1 MAKRSRRPRSPQ
13 KKTVDALSLLQ
24 LIPDDM
30 WEKWEEKSQVDHQ
43 VSRLKGRLMFCLLLY
58 TILNSKKQS
67 TRILADYYNSE
78 LFSLLTGKGG
88 HQTRHSSIAS
98 RLSTMQVSFFQG
110 IFENYYS
117 QLNSRYK
124 RYLKQKAN
132 LQLFDSTMVRL
143 GAGLTQLGMR
153 VGPQPKDG
161 KGNVFFKFTVGLDG
175 VLPRHVKVFFDQPY
189 LSDETP
195 LKDIIQSA
203 SVDEQQIVLF
213 DGGLKSRRTFIAFD
227 QSGLGFITR
236 MRADT
241 RYEILDERPVQGQRT
256 QTLELEKDLNVHLY
270 YSGRHLAEHPFRL
283 IIGRNIET
291 DEQLLFLT
299 NIMDLSA
306 QHLTDI
312 YLRRWDI
319 EVFFR
324 FIKQEIGL
332 KTLVSYNENGIKIM
346 LYMRLIAAMLILV
359 YRLANKIEG
368 FRRAK
373 VQFLL
378 ELQMLIT
385 KDLVR
390 ISGGNPELLQ
400 SFNLELF
407 SYFKEHDENNT

>member
-1 MAKRSRRPRSPQ
+1 
-13 KKTVDALSLLQ
+13 
-24 LIPDDM
+24 
-30 WEKWEEKSQVDHQ
+30 
-43 VSRLKGRLMFCLLLY
+43 
-58 TILNSKKQS
+58 
-67 TRILADYYNSE
+67 
-78 LFSLLTGKGG
+78 
-88 HQTRHSSIAS
+88 
-98 RLSTMQVSFFQG
+98 
-110 IFENYYS
+110 
-117 QLNSRYK
+117 
-124 RYLKQKAN
+124 
-132 LQLFDSTMVRL
+132 
-143 GAGLTQLGMR
+143 MR
-153 VGPQPKDG
+153 VGPQPKEG

-175 VLPRHVKVFFDQPY
+175 VLPRHVKVFFEQPY

-213 DGGLKSRRTFIAFD
+213 DGGLKSRKTFIAFD

-291 DEQLLFLT
+291 GEQLLFLT
-299 NIMDLSA
+299 NLMHLSA

-324 FIKQEIGL
+324 FIKQEIGF
-332 KTLVSYNENGIKIM
+332 KNLVSYNENGIKVM

-390 ISGGNPELLQ
+390 ISRGNPELLQ